1 MTTVAVLD
9 TTLRLN
15 SAAFRAGMTQAA
27 ATANKTL
34 GGIQAEAAKT
44 ARSFD
49 LMSKAAAGFVGFR
62 FAKDTAASL
71 VRAQVEMQQIHY
83 TFLAATGSATQAAD
97 AFSFVSQEAKKI
109 GLDLQPA
116 A

>member
-1 MTTVAVLD
+1 MTTVATLD

-34 GGIQAEAAKT
+34 GGIRADAART

-49 LMSKAAAGFVGFR
+49 LMKTAAAGFISFQ
-62 FAKDTAASL
+62 AIKNATSSL
-71 VRAQVEMQQIHY
+71 IRAQVQMQ
-83 TFLAATGSATQAAD
+83 
-97 AFSFVSQEAKKI
+97 
-109 GLDLQPA
+109 
-116 A
+116 